1 MKGVKKNSTNLST
14 RMLATVGSSETQ
26 AMCNHAH
33 SPGTGAPDPWLLG
46 PQSHHGL
53 VKIRLWTPAPATE
66 TPGWVSPTSG
76 VGPGPTRV
84 WLQTPI
90 GGHHP
95 WDHKDPSAHHARIH
109 LTSQGK
115 YQPRTPLG
123 PGPTH
128 QESNTV
134 RIPWTQHN
142 YQWTGTNL
150 STQAHPLVGGHR
162 P

>member
-1 MKGVKKNSTNLST
+1 MQPCSLTRYRGSRSMTPRPLVPPWAGQDQTLNSCTCHRNP
-14 RMLATVGSSETQ
+14 R
-26 AMCNHAH
+26 
-33 SPGTGAPDPWLLG
+33 
-46 PQSHHGL
+46 
-53 VKIRLWTPAPATE
+53 R
-66 TPGWVSPTSG
+66 VSPTSG

-90 GGHHP
+90 GGYQP
-95 WDHKDPSAHHARIH
+95 WDCKDPSAHHARTH

-115 YQPRTPLG
+115 YQLSIPLS

-134 RIPWTQHN
+134 RIPWTQYN
-142 YQWTGTNL
+142 YQWTGTNP
-150 STQAHPLVGGHR
+150 STQAHPLVGGYR